1 MLSKLT
7 DHIMRFVSKLGNHG
21 QRHRLRVTFGS
32 TPSLPLIFLFY
43 FFKSD
48 LTICYVEN
56 FRRKMKNTDLEPFLF
71 FVALVPCTQE

>member
-7 DHIMRFVSKLGNHG
+7 DHIMRFVSKLGNYG

-32 TPSLPLIFLFY
+32 TPSLPLIFY

-56 FRRKMKNTDLEPFLF
+56 LRGKMKDTDLEPFLF
-71 FVALVPCTQE
+71 SVALVLCIRE